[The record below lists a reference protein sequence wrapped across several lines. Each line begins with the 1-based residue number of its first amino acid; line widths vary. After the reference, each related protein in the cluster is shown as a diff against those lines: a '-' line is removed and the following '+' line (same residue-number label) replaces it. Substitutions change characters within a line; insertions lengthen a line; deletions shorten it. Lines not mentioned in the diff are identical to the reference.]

1 MDDIDLDETEDY
13 LTVSRLL
20 GGERDAEEAE
30 SLLDALLR
38 ISATADRAAMG
49 AVSWA
54 PAVACLAEFS
64 PDESQLVEVALALL
78 AKLALANQKKCDDKG
93 VALILRIMGENGAD
107 EPTLQEQCCLL
118 VKGLGEGCAANSQMP
133 GRGARQDPERP
144 QPEVRRRGQGSARG
158 RDQVMARGLRGRR
171 PRPSADMESYVVAAS
186 ARERGRGARGT
197 VRRAAGVRGR
207 RVRRSGGLA
216 KV

>member
-118 VKGLGEGCAANSQMP
+118 VKGLGEGCAANSQM
-133 GRGARQDPERP
+133 
-144 QPEVRRRGQGSARG
+144 
-158 RDQVMARGLRGRR
+158 LLK
-171 PRPSADMESYVVAAS
+171 
-186 ARERGRGARGT
+186 
-197 VRRAAGVRGR
+197 AGVEAALDAALGKIQN
-207 RVRRSGGLA
+207 VRNQKYVAEAKAALA
-216 KV
+216 DATK